1 MTAEIP
7 RQTFSPERQKLAQM
21 QSLSLEEKI
30 VATKRRI
37 REWYEHFEGEVY
49 VSFSGGADSTVLL
62 DLVRQAYPEVPAVFC
77 NTGLEYPEIVRFVKQ
92 HENVRILKPKIS
104 FKEVLKKYG
113 YPVVS
118 KEVSQSVYE
127 LRETK
132 SERLRNIR
140 LYGSINGRYRLP
152 DKWRFL
158 LDAPFK
164 ISSSCCKALKK
175 TPMENYQKASGK
187 RAYVG
192 VQAEE
197 SSLRLNSYIRY
208 SCNAFGL
215 KIPQSRPMMF
225 WRKND
230 TLQYLRQTGTAYCR
244 EIYGGIVERADGSL
258 EFTGADRT
266 GCTFCLF
273 GCHMDRGLNRI
284 QRLKSTHPQLWRYV
298 IDELGYKDVMTYLGL
313 PYDTDGEIFKGINN
327 PSMEKEEGA

>member
-1 MTAEIP
+1 MTPELP
-7 RQTFSPERQKLAQM
+7 RQAFSPERQKLAQM

-62 DLVRQAYPEVPAVFC
+62 DLVRQDYPDVEAVFA

-92 HENVRILKPKIS
+92 HENVKIIRPKMS

-118 KEVSQSVYE
+118 KEVSTYVCE

-132 SERLRNIR
+132 SDRLRNIR
-140 LYGSINGRYRLP
+140 LYGSINGGYRLP

-164 ISSSCCKALKK
+164 ISSSYCKVLKK
-175 TPMENYQKASGK
+175 APMESYQRASGK
-187 RAYVG
+187 KAFVG

-197 SSLRLNSYIRY
+197 SKLRLNSYVRY
-208 SCNAFGL
+208 SCNAFRM
-215 KIPQSRPMMF
+215 KTPQSRPMMF

-230 TLQYLRQTGTAYCR
+230 TLQYLRQKGTAYCR
-244 EIYGGIVERADGSL
+244 EIYGDIVERADGSL
-258 EFTGADRT
+258 EFTRADRT

-313 PYDTDGEIFKGINN
+313 PYDTDGEIFREISN
-327 PSMEKEEGA
+327 PGNGQEGA